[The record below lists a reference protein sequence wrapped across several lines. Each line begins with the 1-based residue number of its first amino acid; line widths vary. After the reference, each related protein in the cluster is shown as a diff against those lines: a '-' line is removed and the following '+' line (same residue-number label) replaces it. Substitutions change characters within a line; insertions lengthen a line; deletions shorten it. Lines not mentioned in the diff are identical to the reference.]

1 MFNTNTFHTVGDN
14 EVTHRSVS
22 EHFLF
27 EMYTTDGELE
37 LDQNGRKNWFSFR
50 PGSMAGS
57 KCKTRR
63 GQTITIS
70 AAYMNVLPIQHWPTN
85 EGGALTNHHYHMTAG
100 RDRCDRRLHCVVII

>member
-50 PGSMAGS
+50 PGSWLGLS
-57 KCKTRR
+57 VRQGGVR
-63 GQTITIS
+63 QS
-70 AAYMNVLPIQHWPTN
+70 PLVLHT
-85 EGGALTNHHYHMTAG
+85 
-100 RDRCDRRLHCVVII
+100 